1 MHVGYGTGFQHLSD
15 YPDCVFMREELGFC
29 EMAESLGMDSVWAT
43 EHHFDNYSMSPDVL
57 QLMSYLAGRTKRIR
71 LGSMVIVLPWH
82 DPMRVAEQVILLDH
96 FSNGRFI
103 MGIGR
108 GLARKEFEGLRI
120 EQSEARLRFREYAEL
135 LLTALET
142 GVMEGGEMTRQPR
155 REIRPGP
162 YRSFKGRAFGAAASP
177 ESVPMIARLGLGLLI
192 IPQKPWDLIR
202 ADFDVYHQT
211 WQEVNGADSQPPS
224 PFVSGFAFI
233 DESADRAKELAYKYI
248 GANYRKALEHYEMT
262 SSHFGAK
269 KSYEH
274 YNQISQHLNAI
285 GVDQATEDFVNVMPH
300 GTPKQVLEQF
310 WLIKEKI
317 DMQGIMPNFN
327 FGGMPYAEAERN
339 LKCFVK
345 HCMPEIKSW
354 PATSSLEPVETAAA

>member
-1 MHVGYGTGFQHLSD
+1 
-15 YPDCVFMREELGFC
+15 
-29 EMAESLGMDSVWAT
+29 
-43 EHHFDNYSMSPDVL
+43 
-57 QLMSYLAGRTKRIR
+57 
-71 LGSMVIVLPWH
+71 
-82 DPMRVAEQVILLDH
+82 
-96 FSNGRFI
+96 
-103 MGIGR
+103 
-108 GLARKEFEGLRI
+108 
-120 EQSEARLRFREYAEL
+120 
-135 LLTALET
+135 
-142 GVMEGGEMTRQPR
+142 
-155 REIRPGP
+155 
-162 YRSFKGRAFGAAASP
+162 
-177 ESVPMIARLGLGLLI
+177 
-192 IPQKPWDLIR
+192 
-202 ADFDVYHQT
+202 
-211 WQEVNGADSQPPS
+211 
-224 PFVSGFAFI
+224 
-233 DESADRAKELAYKYI
+233 
-248 GANYRKALEHYEMT
+248 MT